1 MFGLTRKMKFIIHRG
16 SNEIGGSCV
25 EVSAGKTRIILDVG
39 LPLDYPGDK
48 SDPKRSKPTRN
59 HFPSSAAHVPKVPGL
74 FQSGSSV
81 DAILISH
88 AHADHAG
95 LLNHA
100 NPKIP
105 VYCTQGTRGIT

>member
-1 MFGLTRKMKFIIHRG
+1 MKFIIHRG
-16 SNEIGGSCV
+16 SKEIGGSCV
-25 EVSAGKTRIILDVG
+25 EVTAGNTRIILDVG

-48 SDPKRSKPTRN
+48 LGDVKGSKLARN

-74 FQSGSSV
+74 FQAGTSV

-95 LLNHA
+95 LLNQA

-105 VYCTQGTRGIT
+105 VYCT